1 LSNFKFILS
10 LVLATVILVALVLPV
25 FAIQY
30 SLGVTSGQYVKYG
43 NFAGSGP
50 GYEAFNDYGFLNLQV
65 VSVSGN
71 AVTLLSTGQFKNG
84 TALPGNNTVDIWN
97 IETGTDNGTPS
108 TQGPIIAANLN
119 QGDAIPPPNTYSVNQ
134 TVDGTYLGATRSV
147 NILNV
152 TISTSDYN
160 STLNYVYD
168 KASGMLL
175 ESSSTTVTQAQPQ
188 PITSTYSYSITAT
201 NIFSST
207 SPSPTVPEFS
217 TQITAVTIALIAV
230 ITTGLII
237 MRRKLPR
244 QQNMTNKLIL
254 ITRLELNPEGML
266 ILRFVR

>member
-1 LSNFKFILS
+1 MSNFKFILL
-10 LVLATVILVALVLPV
+10 LVMATFIWVALVLPV

-30 SLGVTSGQYVKYG
+30 SPGVTAGQYVKYG

-50 GYEAFNDYGFLNLQV
+50 GYESFSDYGFLNLQV
-65 VSVSGN
+65 VSVSSN
-71 AVTLLSTGQFKNG
+71 IVTLLSTGQYKNG
-84 TALPGNNTVDIWN
+84 TALPGNGTTDAWN

-108 TQGPIIAANLN
+108 TQGPIIATNLN
-119 QGDAIPPPNTYSVNQ
+119 QGDAIPPPNTYLVNQ

-168 KASGMLL
+168 KASGMIL

-188 PITSTYSYSITAT
+188 PITSTYSYSIIAT

-207 SPSPTVPEFS
+207 SPSPSVPEFS
-217 TQITAVTIALIAV
+217 TQITAITITLIAV
-230 ITTGLII
+230 IMTSLII
-237 MRRKLPR
+237 IRRKLPR
-244 QQNMTNKLIL
+244 HQI
-254 ITRLELNPEGML
+254 
-266 ILRFVR
+266 